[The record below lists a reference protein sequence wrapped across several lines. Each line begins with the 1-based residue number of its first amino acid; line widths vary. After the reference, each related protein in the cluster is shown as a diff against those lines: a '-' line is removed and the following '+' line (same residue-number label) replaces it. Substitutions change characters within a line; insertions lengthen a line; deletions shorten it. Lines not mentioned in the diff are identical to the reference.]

1 MANIK
6 ELRGRIRSVT
16 GIAQLTK
23 AMEMVASMK
32 LRKVQGKAQSS
43 RPFANEIRALI
54 EHLDEFVG
62 PDADIPL
69 FRRRTVRTSGI
80 LLITS
85 DRGLC
90 GSYNSNILA
99 RFHEFEDEIKAAAPD
114 RKIKVYCYGRKGYSY
129 LTRRG
134 YDVARYFVD
143 PPLDKADYLAV
154 KIVGQAL
161 MEAFESG
168 VVDEVR
174 LCYTNFVSV
183 ARFEPRLD
191 AFLPVTSMPVG
202 DAALGTSRDKAAS
215 SSVDYLMEPDP
226 LTIFNRLIPKY
237 LEIAI
242 WDAMLQS
249 LASEYAARRMAM
261 KGATDAASRMRNE
274 LRRIYNRAR
283 QEGITRELLDIV
295 GGANA
300 VS

>member
-32 LRKVQGKAQSS
+32 LRKVQGKAQAS
-43 RPFANEIRALI
+43 RPFASEIRALI
-54 EHLDEFVG
+54 EHLDEHVG

-69 FRRRTVRTSGI
+69 FRRRKVMTTGI

-90 GSYNSNILA
+90 GSYNANVLS
-99 RFHEFEDEIKAAAPD
+99 RFHEFEDEIKAAHPE
-114 RKIKVYCYGRKGYSY
+114 RKLKIFCYGRKGYSY

-143 PPLDKADYLAV
+143 PPLDKADYRTVRL
-154 KIVGQAL
+154 VGEAL
-161 MEAFESG
+161 MEAFEDG
-168 VVDEVR
+168 TVDEVR
-174 LCYTNFVSV
+174 LCYTHFASV

-191 AFLPVTSMPVG
+191 AFLPVTTLPVG
-202 DAALGTSRDKAAS
+202 EAAKGSPKGD
-215 SSVDYLMEPDP
+215 VEYLLEPDP
-226 LTIFNRLIPKY
+226 VTIFNRLVPKY

-261 KGATDAASRMRNE
+261 KGATDAASRMRKD

-283 QEGITRELLDIV
+283 QEGITKELLDII

-300 VS
+300 VA